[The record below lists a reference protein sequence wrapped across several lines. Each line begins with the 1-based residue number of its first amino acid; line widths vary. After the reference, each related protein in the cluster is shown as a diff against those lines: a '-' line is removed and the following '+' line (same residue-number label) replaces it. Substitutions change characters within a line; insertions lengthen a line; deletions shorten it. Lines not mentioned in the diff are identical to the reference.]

1 MKEKELRIAL
11 VCYGGISLA
20 IYMHGVAKEI
30 WKLVRASRSEHDGD
44 EAVPGGD
51 SEAVYRE
58 LLAGIGGRVRLR
70 VLVDVIAGASAGG
83 INGVL
88 LARALA
94 HDLSLEPLT
103 ALWLDKADVERLMSP
118 ANRARRWSKWFL
130 RPVLWLGGLKP
141 LRHLAPD
148 PELRD
153 KMSLFVRSRWF
164 RPPFDGRFLL
174 GGLVEAMEAMGRS
187 EGGRSLLPPGQP
199 LDLFVTATDFHGY
212 PQRIALHDPPSIVE
226 REHRHVLH
234 FHYRRPRGGSAA
246 SDFADGAVPGLAF
259 AARATAAFPGAFPPA
274 QLREVDRFLADTGRS
289 WPDREAF
296 LARNFRLHRAAG
308 AAPEDASF
316 IDGSVLNN
324 KPFAEAVAAIYDRP
338 AFREVDRR
346 VVFVEPDPREE
357 ATRPSAAGAVPG
369 FFRTLLAALAHI
381 PRQEPV
387 RDDLTA
393 IAGFNQRMRQ
403 VRGIVDA
410 ARPEV
415 AGLVDDLVG
424 GRATDSL
431 DADRLADLRDA
442 ANTRAVLAA
451 GFAYRGYLRLK
462 LTGVEAWLAAVLA
475 GGCGHP
481 AGSAAA
487 EAVARAVARWRAG
500 RCDERAPT
508 APDAPAA
515 WAAFLLT
522 YDVGFRVRRLRFL
535 IRSLNGLYARRDEP
549 GMTGFDVAELDRL
562 KARLYQALALF
573 RSLERGEV
581 LPPDMAERACI
592 VLGRGGRLPPAG
604 IDAPALA
611 DLLLSLAGDIDLRAA
626 NRMVDE
632 AVAAFVRLAGTGAAA
647 QELLMAYV
655 GFAFWDVM
663 TFAISAA
670 RDLGEFDEIRVDR
683 ISPDDAV
690 GLRRGGARATLKGI
704 GFGHFAAFFS
714 RAYRENDYLWGR
726 LHAAERLI
734 DIVADAAR
742 AADPLAAPDVDVLRR
757 RAFAAILAAEAG
769 RLPSCAGLIA
779 DLRRDLAGA
788 AALHPPAG

>member
-308 AAPEDASF
+308 SDADLTSLLDDHF
-316 IDGSVLNN
+316 DATG
-324 KPFAEAVAAIYDRP
+324 
-338 AFREVDRR
+338 AFRRR
-346 VVFVEPDPREE
+346 L
-357 ATRPSAAGAVPG
+357 PG
-369 FFRTLLAALAHI
+369 RSDT
-381 PRQEPV
+381 E
-387 RDDLTA
+387 LTA
-393 IAGFNQRMRQ
+393 ATPGQPGGIDRWQQHMYIGMCSCIAQ
-403 VRGIVDA
+403 
-410 ARPEV
+410 
-415 AGLVDDLVG
+415 LVG
-424 GRATDSL
+424 TAPS
-431 DADRLADLRDA
+431 
-442 ANTRAVLAA
+442 TR
-451 GFAYRGYLRLK
+451 
-462 LTGVEAWLAAVLA
+462 
-475 GGCGHP
+475 
-481 AGSAAA
+481 
-487 EAVARAVARWRAG
+487 
-500 RCDERAPT
+500 RAP
-508 APDAPAA
+508 
-515 WAAFLLT
+515 
-522 YDVGFRVRRLRFL
+522 
-535 IRSLNGLYARRDEP
+535 
-549 GMTGFDVAELDRL
+549 
-562 KARLYQALALF
+562 
-573 RSLERGEV
+573 
-581 LPPDMAERACI
+581 
-592 VLGRGGRLPPAG
+592 
-604 IDAPALA
+604 
-611 DLLLSLAGDIDLRAA
+611 
-626 NRMVDE
+626 
-632 AVAAFVRLAGTGAAA
+632 
-647 QELLMAYV
+647 
-655 GFAFWDVM
+655 
-663 TFAISAA
+663 
-670 RDLGEFDEIRVDR
+670 
-683 ISPDDAV
+683 
-690 GLRRGGARATLKGI
+690 
-704 GFGHFAAFFS
+704 
-714 RAYRENDYLWGR
+714 
-726 LHAAERLI
+726 
-734 DIVADAAR
+734 
-742 AADPLAAPDVDVLRR
+742 
-757 RAFAAILAAEAG
+757 
-769 RLPSCAGLIA
+769 
-779 DLRRDLAGA
+779 
-788 AALHPPAG
+788 